1 LISHLESQCNYVN
14 FKSNNLR
21 LANSANS
28 CSVGGMVNFCQ
39 SRGQGI
45 AMNQQISAQSQ
56 KLLLQIGR
64 KIRRT
69 LDLDSIWQQTVN
81 SLGQTLGVN
90 RCIICPYQNFSF
102 SVKVVA
108 EYCQEPFP
116 AMLGTEMS
124 LTATPHFIKA
134 LSTLEPVIAE
144 SFAADDPFE
153 RKSVLVVA
161 TAYQDQANGIIS
173 LQRCRSEELGKDT
186 DDLCWTPAQIEFVKE
201 LADQVGSAIALAT
214 LYQER
219 SERAQELS
227 RLKKQF
233 MLKASHELRTP
244 LNHIIGYLQLTVDDM
259 ADDPLEERAF
269 IQEAHRSAL
278 HLYKVITNVLDSI
291 QLNDACQTHA
301 ELAALRLLE
310 ESSRK

>member
-1 LISHLESQCNYVN
+1 MLKPKCNYGN
-14 FKSNNLR
+14 LKSDNLW
-21 LANSANS
+21 LANSVHS
-28 CSVGGMVNFCQ
+28 SSVDGVVNLCQ
-39 SRGQGI
+39 SSGKGI
-45 AMNQQISAQSQ
+45 GMNYQLSAQSQ

-69 LDLDSIWQQTVN
+69 LDIDTIWQQTVN
-81 SLGQTLGVN
+81 TLGQTLGVN
-90 RCIICPYQNFSF
+90 RCIMCPYQNSSV
-102 SVKVVA
+102 SVKVAA
-108 EYCQEPFP
+108 EYCQEQFP

-124 LTATPHFIKA
+124 LTATAHFTKA
-134 LSTLEPVIAE
+134 LTTLEPVIVE
-144 SFAADDPFE
+144 SFAEDDPFGQ
-153 RKSVLVVA
+153 KSVLVIA

-173 LQRCRSEELGKDT
+173 LHRCRSKDLGKNIQNQP
-186 DDLCWTPAQIEFVKE
+186 WTPCQIEFAKE

-219 SERAQELS
+219 SQRTQELS

-233 MLKASHELRTP
+233 MLRASHELRTP

-259 ADDPLEERAF
+259 ADDPAEERAF

-291 QLNDACQTHA
+291 QLNEACQTHSD
-301 ELAALRLLE
+301 LADLRLKE
-310 ESSRK
+310 ESSDE